1 MIVIIIFFMY
11 DDLPSPTENKWTY
24 KFIALLLVMA
34 AIPFAFGQ
42 GHVVMQVID
51 SGTEAIR
58 KKVMKLTRG
67 KARNE

>member
-1 MIVIIIFFMY
+1 MY

-51 SGTEAIR
+51 SGTEAI
-58 KKVMKLTRG
+58 KKKIGGLFKG
-67 KARNE
+67 KSKEEK